1 MGGVEIWKIKYFG
14 SSIGHL
20 WSILYCKCSRLVRS
34 DLADARWAVLYN
46 LRGSQIP
53 KEGSMKD
60 QGPANHRG
68 ACDANRRDASRRGC
82 PKDQWIQESGRGGGA
97 LLLQKWTAPLVDPK
111 RPRYDGARV
120 RIADG
125 PLLHLLGARGIC
137 GSVACA
143 EGAQPRVRLLSPSIS
158 SSPSHSH
165 NLNSLC
171 HSKLSA
177 PQDEF
182 KTLKLLI

>member
-1 MGGVEIWKIKYFG
+1 M
-14 SSIGHL
+14 
-20 WSILYCKCSRLVRS
+20 
-34 DLADARWAVLYN
+34 
-46 LRGSQIP
+46 
-53 KEGSMKD
+53 
-60 QGPANHRG
+60 
-68 ACDANRRDASRRGC
+68 
-82 PKDQWIQESGRGGGA
+82 
-97 LLLQKWTAPLVDPK
+97 LLQKWTAPLVDPK
-111 RPRYDGARV
+111 RPRYDGAQF

-171 HSKLSA
+171 RSKLLA
-177 PQDEF
+177 PEDEF
-182 KTLKLLI
+182 KDFKAVNLAQSFSSFEDLYISVSKILQPASPDILKLPRLRSTGLACSLQYPPGVLRPQNPQPEVWGKRHK